1 MTKEIHGKDV
11 PEKVYTD
18 KGYCSE
24 ANRNF
29 LNLNGM
35 TDGIMRKGQANS
47 FLTKL
52 EIEKNKG
59 ISRVW
64 YVIEQYFGLT
74 ATYQGA
80 GRARFMT
87 LLKEGW
93 NRLCQIMA
101 FNIKR
106 VILSDRRRDVAGAM

>member
-1 MTKEIHGKDV
+1 MGKMFRRRCMPTRGTAV
-11 PEKVYTD
+11 RRT
-18 KGYCSE
+18 G
-24 ANRNF
+24 NF

-35 TDGIMRKGQANS
+35 TDGIMRKGQVNAS
-47 FLTKL
+47 LTKH
-52 EIEKNKG
+52 EIERNKG
-59 ISRVW
+59 ISRVR

-74 ATYQGA
+74 AKHQGA
-80 GRARFMT
+80 GRAWFTT

-106 VILSDRRRDVAGAM
+106 VILNDRRGEVVRAM